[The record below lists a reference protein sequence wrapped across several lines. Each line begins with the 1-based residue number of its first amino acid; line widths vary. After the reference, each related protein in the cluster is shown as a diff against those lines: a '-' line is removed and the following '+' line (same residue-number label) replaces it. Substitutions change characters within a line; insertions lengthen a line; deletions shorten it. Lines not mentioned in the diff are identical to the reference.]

1 MTRRDADVRPELRRP
16 GNVLGPR
23 ASRTIAKILESTRQ
37 IFLVRG
43 YAGTTVDEI
52 MRDAGVSRGSFYTY
66 FGSKRD
72 VLLVLGANSRRA
84 ATQVIKSLDDL
95 PPDWTFEDL
104 EKWVAA
110 FFEMLDEHGSFSF
123 AWTQAA
129 KEDEEIR
136 RAGTVGHLGMCRQLG
151 TALAALGPAP
161 MEDPT
166 EMGLALVSMFE
177 RAWAYAQLYDG
188 SMAKAALVHTIAV
201 VLAAEPFHQER

>member
-1 MTRRDADVRPELRRP
+1 MTRRDAGVRPELRRP

-72 VLLVLGANSRRA
+72 VLLVLGANSRRD
-84 ATQVIKSLDDL
+84 ATRVIKSLDDF
-95 PPDWTFEDL
+95 PADWTFEDL

-110 FFEMLDEHGSFSF
+110 FFEMLDEHGSF
-123 AWTQAA
+123 
-129 KEDEEIR
+129 
-136 RAGTVGHLGMCRQLG
+136 
-151 TALAALGPAP
+151 
-161 MEDPT
+161 
-166 EMGLALVSMFE
+166 
-177 RAWAYAQLYDG
+177 
-188 SMAKAALVHTIAV
+188 
-201 VLAAEPFHQER
+201 